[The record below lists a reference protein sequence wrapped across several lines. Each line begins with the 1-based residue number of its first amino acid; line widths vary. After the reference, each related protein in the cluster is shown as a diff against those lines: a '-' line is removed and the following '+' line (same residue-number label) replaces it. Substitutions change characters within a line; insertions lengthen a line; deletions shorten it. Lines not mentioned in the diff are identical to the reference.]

1 MKTTASSSPKHLY
14 HQEIELRE
22 AHVKSWIE
30 QQHAAGFGVDLHMAN
45 ALNAYLE
52 GQTDLA
58 GLLAEL
64 RRPYLH

>member
-1 MKTTASSSPKHLY
+1 MPTTASSSPTRLD

-22 AHVKSWIE
+22 AHVKTWTE
-30 QQHAAGFGVDLHMAN
+30 QQHAAGFGVDQHMTN
-45 ALNAYLE
+45 ALNAYVRGL
-52 GQTDLA
+52 TDLS